1 MAQKNV
7 HGAVQAAGDMMDGI
21 HAPESA
27 AAPAG
32 LDIGTL
38 IDRAPFGPLQ
48 VTVFVLSILC
58 MTFEGYDTYAVSY
71 IGPTLLT
78 LWHLSTAT
86 LGVIFTAGT
95 VGSAV
100 GYLAIGPWADRVGR
114 RLPVILGTAAIGA
127 ASLLSTSASGSTTFV
142 AWRLLVGLA
151 LGAVLPNIVAI
162 AAEVTPARRRSL
174 VIVVLYSGFAI
185 GSALAGLIA
194 GRLMPAFG
202 WGAVLW
208 VGGTVPLLL
217 SLAMWRRLPESPRFL
232 SLRDPQDPRLPQLL
246 ARLAGIRVPA
256 ATHFILP
263 GEYLRRQPIRDL
275 FADGRALSTLMI
287 WLVLTMDV
295 TTIGALVFWI
305 PTLLNAAGQSAA
317 QGINF
322 AVVLLMGGIAGAAVI
337 GWCMDRFGTYR
348 ILIPAHL
355 CATLFIVIFAILVK
369 SSPVAVAFLIGLTLN
384 GGTSGSQGLLA
395 RLYPTALRT
404 TGVGWASAVSRLVG
418 IAQPLLLG
426 VMLGAHWT
434 PTMTLMVCS
443 TPAMIS
449 VVALTV
455 LSVDRF
461 GTTAR
466 EAMP

>member
-1 MAQKNV
+1 
-7 HGAVQAAGDMMDGI
+7 MDRI
-21 HAPESA
+21 DESA
-27 AAPAG
+27 SAVRRPTV
-32 LDIGTL
+32 DIGAL
-38 IDRAPFGPLQ
+38 IDAARFGPVQ
-48 VTVFVLSILC
+48 ITVFVLALMC

-71 IGPTLLT
+71 IGPTLLR

-95 VGSAV
+95 VGSAL
-100 GYLAIGPWADRVGR
+100 GYLAIGPLADRLGR
-114 RLPVILGTAAIGA
+114 RVPVIVGTAAFGA
-127 ASLLSTSASGSTTFV
+127 VSILSTTATGSATFIT
-142 AWRLLVGLA
+142 WRLLVGLA

-202 WGAVLW
+202 WGSVLW
-208 VGGTVPLLL
+208 VGGAVPLLL
-217 SLAMWRRLPESPRFL
+217 SLAMWQWLPESPRFIT
-232 SLRDPQDPRLPQLL
+232 LRDARDPRLPALL
-246 ARLAGIRVPA
+246 GRLVAAAAPPGPA
-256 ATHFILP
+256 AFTLP
-263 GEYLRRQPIRDL
+263 GEQLRRQPIRDL
-275 FADGRALSTLMI
+275 FGGGRLISTLMI
-287 WLVLTMDV
+287 WMVLSMDV

-305 PTLLNAAGQSAA
+305 PTLLNTAGQSAA

-322 AVVLLMGGIAGAAVI
+322 SVVLLMGGIIGACII

-355 CATLFIVIFAILVK
+355 CATLFIVSFALLVK
-369 SSPVAVAFLIGLTLN
+369 TSPVAVAFLIGLTLN

-404 TGVGWASAVSRLVG
+404 TGVGWASAVSRLIG

-426 VMLGAHWT
+426 LMLAARWT
-434 PTMTLMVCS
+434 PTTTLLVCS
-443 TPAMIS
+443 AP
-449 VVALTV
+449 TV
-455 LSVDRF
+455 LSMLALGVLSQDRF
-461 GTTAR
+461 GITAR
-466 EAMP
+466 EAQP

>member
-1 MAQKNV
+1 MARPTV
-7 HGAVQAAGDMMDGI
+7 
-21 HAPESA
+21 
-27 AAPAG
+27 
-32 LDIGTL
+32 DIGPL
-38 IDRAPFGPLQ
+38 IDAARFGPVQ
-48 VTVFVLSILC
+48 ISVFVLALLC

-95 VGSAV
+95 VGSAL
-100 GYLAIGPWADRVGR
+100 GYLAIGPLADRLGR
-114 RLPVILGTAAIGA
+114 RIPVIVGTAAFGA
-127 ASLLSTSASGSTTFV
+127 ASILSTSATGSTAFIV
-142 AWRLLVGLA
+142 WRVLVGLA

-202 WGAVLW
+202 WASVLW
-208 VGGTVPLLL
+208 VGGAVPLLL
-217 SLAMWRRLPESPRFL
+217 ALAMWQWLPESPRFL
-232 SLRDPQDPRLPQLL
+232 TLRDARDPRLPALLGRLL
-246 ARLAGIRVPA
+246 ADTPLPPWAQF
-256 ATHFILP
+256 TLP
-263 GEYLRRQPIRDL
+263 GEHLRRQPIRDL
-275 FADGRALSTLMI
+275 FGEGRVLSTLLI
-287 WLVLTMDV
+287 WLVLSMDV

-305 PTLLNAAGQSAA
+305 PTLLNTAGRSAA

-322 AVVLLMGGIAGAAVI
+322 SVVLLLGGIIGAFII

-355 CATLFIVIFAILVK
+355 CATVFIVSFALLVK

-404 TGVGWASAVSRLVG
+404 TGVGWASAVSRLIGV
-418 IAQPLLLG
+418 AQPLLLG
-426 VMLGAHWT
+426 LMLAAHWT
-434 PTMTLMVCS
+434 PTTTLLVCS
-443 TPAMIS
+443 VPTVIS
-449 VVALTV
+449 MLALGL
-455 LSVDRF
+455 LSRDRF
-461 GTTAR
+461 GTSASR
-466 EAMP
+466 AYPRQAYISGGA

>member
-1 MAQKNV
+1 MV
-7 HGAVQAAGDMMDGI
+7 
-21 HAPESA
+21 
-27 AAPAG
+27 
-32 LDIGTL
+32 DIGPL
-38 IDRAPFGPLQ
+38 IDAARFGPVQ
-48 VTVFVLSILC
+48 ITVFVLSLLC

-78 LWHLSTAT
+78 LWHLSAAT

-100 GYLAIGPWADRVGR
+100 GYLAIGPLADRLGR
-114 RLPVILGTAAIGA
+114 RVPVIVGTAAFGA
-127 ASLLSTSASGSTTFV
+127 ASILSTSAADSTTFII
-142 AWRLLVGLA
+142 WRVLVGVA

-162 AAEVTPARRRSL
+162 AAEITPARRRSL

-202 WGAVLW
+202 WSSVLW
-208 VGGTVPLLL
+208 VGGAVPLLL
-217 SLAMWRRLPESPRFL
+217 SLAMWRWLPESPRFIT
-232 SLRDPQDPRLPQLL
+232 LRDARDPRLPVLL
-246 ARLAGIRVPA
+246 GRLVEDSALPASAVFTLAG
-256 ATHFILP
+256 
-263 GEYLRRQPIRDL
+263 EQLRRQPIRDL
-275 FADGRALSTLMI
+275 FGRGRVLSTLMI
-287 WLVLTMDV
+287 WLVLSMDV

-305 PTLLNAAGQSAA
+305 PTLLHAAGQSAA

-322 AVVLLMGGIAGAAVI
+322 SVVLLMGGIVGAFII

-355 CATLFIVIFAILVK
+355 CATLFIVSFAVLVK
-369 SSPVAVAFLIGLTLN
+369 SSPVEVAFLIGLTLN

-404 TGVGWASAVSRLVG
+404 TGVGWASAISRLIG

-426 VMLGAHWT
+426 VMLAAHWT
-434 PTMTLMVCS
+434 PTTTLLVCS
-443 TPAMIS
+443 VPTVIS
-449 VVALTV
+449 MLALSV
-455 LSVDRF
+455 LSQDRF
-461 GTTAR
+461 GINAHQ
-466 EAMP
+466 AHP

>member
-1 MAQKNV
+1 M
-7 HGAVQAAGDMMDGI
+7 HRID
-21 HAPESA
+21 E
-27 AAPAG
+27 PASTIARPTV
-32 LDIGTL
+32 DIGPL
-38 IDRAPFGPLQ
+38 IDAARFGPVQ
-48 VTVFVLSILC
+48 ITVFVLALLC

-100 GYLAIGPWADRVGR
+100 GYLAIGPLADRLGR
-114 RLPVILGTAAIGA
+114 RVPVIVGTAAFGA
-127 ASLLSTSASGSTTFV
+127 ASILSTSAVGSTTFIV
-142 AWRLLVGLA
+142 WRVLVGLA

-202 WGAVLW
+202 WGSVLW
-208 VGGTVPLLL
+208 VGGAVPLLL
-217 SLAMWRRLPESPRFL
+217 SLAMWRWLPESPRFIT
-232 SLRDPQDPRLPQLL
+232 LRNGRDPRLPVLL
-246 ARLAGIRVPA
+246 GRLVPDSA
-256 ATHFILP
+256 LP
-263 GEYLRRQPIRDL
+263 ASAVFAMSGEQLRRQPIRDL
-275 FADGRALSTLMI
+275 FGGGRILSTLMI
-287 WLVLTMDV
+287 WLVLSMDV

-305 PTLLNAAGQSAA
+305 PTLLHTAGQSAA

-322 AVVLLMGGIAGAAVI
+322 SVVLLMGGIIGAFII

-355 CATLFIVIFAILVK
+355 CATVFIVSFALLVN
-369 SSPVAVAFLIGLTLN
+369 SSPVVVAFLIGLTLN

-426 VMLGAHWT
+426 LMLAARWT
-434 PTMTLMVCS
+434 PATTLLVCS
-443 TPAMIS
+443 IPTVIS
-449 VVALTV
+449 MLALSV
-455 LSVDRF
+455 LSRDRF
-461 GTTAR
+461 GSTAR
-466 EAMP
+466 QAHP

>member
-1 MAQKNV
+1 
-7 HGAVQAAGDMMDGI
+7 MMDRI
-21 HAPESA
+21 HEPDSA
-27 AAPAG
+27 AARPTV
-32 LDIGTL
+32 DIGIL
-38 IDRAPFGPLQ
+38 IDKARFGPLQ

-71 IGPTLLT
+71 IGPSLLT

-86 LGVIFTAGT
+86 LGIIFTAGT
-95 VGSAV
+95 VGSAL
-100 GYLAIGPWADRVGR
+100 GYLAIGPLADRIGR
-114 RLPVILGTAAIGA
+114 RVPVIAGTAAFGA
-127 ASLLSTSASGSTTFV
+127 LSILSTSAAGSTAFI
-142 AWRLLVGLA
+142 AWRTLVGLA

-162 AAEVTPARRRSL
+162 AAEVTPTRRRSL

-202 WGAVLW
+202 WGSVLW
-208 VGGTVPLLL
+208 VGGAVPLVL
-217 SLAMWRRLPESPRFL
+217 SLAMWGWLPESPRFIT
-232 SLRDPQDPRLPQLL
+232 LRDPHDPRLPGLL
-246 ARLAGIRVPA
+246 ARLTGASALPA
-256 ATHFILP
+256 AGFTLP
-263 GEYLRRQPIRDL
+263 GEHLRRQPIRDL
-275 FADGRALSTLMI
+275 FGDRRALSTLMI

-305 PTLLNAAGQSAA
+305 PTLLNTAGQSAA

-322 AVVLLMGGIAGAAVI
+322 SVVLLLGGIVGAFII

-355 CATLFIVIFAILVK
+355 CATLFIVTFALLVR

-384 GGTSGSQGLLA
+384 GGTSGTQGLLA

-404 TGVGWASAVSRLVG
+404 TGVGWASAVSRLIG

-426 VMLGAHWT
+426 VMLAAHWT
-434 PTMTLMVCS
+434 ATTTLLVCS
-443 TPAMIS
+443 VPAVIS
-449 VVALTV
+449 MLALSV
-455 LSVDRF
+455 LSQDRF
-461 GTTAR
+461 GITAR
-466 EAMP
+466 EALP